1 MDVIKLLE
9 YLKEIIETG
18 NKIPMTN
25 KAVIDRSEALKTI
38 DDLIDCLPEEFKR
51 AKWVMD
57 EKERILGE
65 AIKESELMK
74 KENMDMLKKQI
85 ENHNITKEAQT
96 RAEQIIASAQKDAK
110 AMRLGAREYAN
121 EILVQLDSEVAAK
134 GADMVN
140 KVKNDVDTFI
150 TALQSDVSATTGTIK
165 DNITELKGMK

>member
-18 NKIPMTN
+18 NKIPMTS
-25 KAVIDRSEALKTI
+25 KVVIDRSEALKTI

-51 AKWVMD
+51 AKWIMD

-74 KENMDMLKKQI
+74 KENMDMLKRQI
-85 ENHNITKEAQT
+85 ENHNITKEAQ
-96 RAEQIIASAQKDAK
+96 AMSEQIITSAQKDAK

-121 EILVQLDSEVAAK
+121 EILAQLDSEVAAK
-134 GADMVN
+134 GSDMVN
-140 KVKNDVDTFI
+140 KVKKDVDAFI
-150 TALQSDVSATTGTIK
+150 EALQADVTSTTGTIK